1 MAFQDSGGNKFT
13 NHSAMKS
20 SEAKLKAKGPSA
32 APPQADGY
40 SEDGME
46 QGPAPAQDGAAMA
59 QQHGPAQEIHM
70 THDHASGAHS
80 VHVVHPDMHEHE
92 SQHGSAA
99 EAHKFATDCAGGG
112 M

>member
-1 MAFQDSGGNKFT
+1 MAYEDSQKNRFT
-13 NHSAMKS
+13 NRDAMKS

-40 SEDGME
+40 SDEE
-46 QGPAPAQDGAAMA
+46 QGPAPAQDGAALA
-59 QQHGPAQEIHM
+59 SQHGPAQEVHI

-99 EAHKFATDCAGGG
+99 EAHKFAGDCAGGG